1 MEERERRGDVIN
13 NEMLFFPCTRHQCI
27 LGTVSSILG
36 VDVILLFWL
45 HCFMPHQREQGYDD
59 AILVISS
66 VPSEGLAYSISV
78 FGQAKR
84 QGIDVT
90 TLQLCQAFFT
100 GECGNKKLSSA
111 DDSLCVLCWK
121 WPLKKEQTVANYFS
135 CSFKSCIQK
144 IAYNYIMLFVLLK
157 ESTIWIVAGKK
168 NTKQYTHN
176 YKVLPSD
183 LQLNQLNQHLQEK
196 QNPLRM

>member
-13 NEMLFFPCTRHQCI
+13 NEILFFPCTRHQCI

-90 TLQLCQAFFT
+90 TLSSCAKHFSLESVGTKSSHLLMILSVYYA
-100 GECGNKKLSSA
+100 GN
-111 DDSLCVLCWK
+111 
-121 WPLKKEQTVANYFS
+121 
-135 CSFKSCIQK
+135 
-144 IAYNYIMLFVLLK
+144 
-157 ESTIWIVAGKK
+157 
-168 NTKQYTHN
+168 
-176 YKVLPSD
+176 D
-183 LQLNQLNQHLQEK
+183 L
-196 QNPLRM
+196 